1 MAVTINGTT
10 GILAPDIGIDG
21 TTLTVDAVNNRVGI
35 ATSSPGTP
43 LDVAGEIQSDTGLK
57 VAGHPVVGFSSISG
71 GYAARLGSTGST
83 TLNKT
88 QIYARGAHV
97 ATFDGATL
105 KVGIGTDS
113 PDFKLH
119 SNETGGSSIAGLF
132 ETNQT
137 DAFISFQASG
147 TTANSTVRIGAVGD
161 DFRAFISGAER
172 LRITSDGKLISQS
185 THSNGAVNEALRI
198 TTLGTYSS
206 SNSNDAGPAI
216 SFGQFHGDYPTWTT
230 AQVAGIRKGNNWH
243 GALSFYTNA
252 GSSETNITEKLRIDA
267 NGRILVGPGAIATPK
282 CGYAGIDVP
291 NNDWAIIMGGS
302 DGNGNR
308 ANNANKD
315 GRFAGAHYVNA
326 EEPVGIIRC
335 TSGSSANELHMG
347 GGTSLVNAATQ
358 LSFYTATNTTTTG
371 GTEKMRLTAD
381 AGLAIVTAGSMSAN
395 AGNETLYIQGE
406 GHNGH
411 GISNTRSVVSIIGA
425 LTSNNSAAGLWI
437 GTRTNENTAVIG
449 TRTASGNL
457 AFETYNG
464 GWGERMR
471 LLNTGQLLVGKSSLA
486 AHPNMDDI
494 QVGDGNGNRGITISS
509 GTGAFGTVAFG
520 DSADGSGNDR
530 YEGYIEYYHNND
542 SLRLG
547 TAHTEKVN
555 IASNGDVRMGAASYG
570 TPKTKLDIIEDQ
582 SIPYGVTVAGS
593 AAMFVGAMVRTRYY
607 LEFSCEFY
615 QHSTNTSIQLKFSRS
630 SNAPSISIDYFSG
643 GGYQVDHGVTGV
655 AYISFYSAN
664 GNTLYSGTNHQSAY
678 GGATPSWSH
687 SGGTTDVLF
696 KLSNIAYSSTSMC
709 HFRINMPR
717 GGINNVTVDRT
728 TP

>member
-1 MAVTINGTT
+1 
-10 GILAPDIGIDG
+10 
-21 TTLTVDAVNNRVGI
+21 
-35 ATSSPGTP
+35 
-43 LDVAGEIQSDTGLK
+43 
-57 VAGHPVVGFSSISG
+57 
-71 GYAARLGSTGST
+71 
-83 TLNKT
+83 
-88 QIYARGAHV
+88 
-97 ATFDGATL
+97 
-105 KVGIGTDS
+105 
-113 PDFKLH
+113 
-119 SNETGGSSIAGLF
+119 
-132 ETNQT
+132 
-137 DAFISFQASG
+137 
-147 TTANSTVRIGAVGD
+147 
-161 DFRAFISGAER
+161 
-172 LRITSDGKLISQS
+172 
-185 THSNGAVNEALRI
+185 
-198 TTLGTYSS
+198 
-206 SNSNDAGPAI
+206 
-216 SFGQFHGDYPTWTT
+216 
-230 AQVAGIRKGNNWH
+230 
-243 GALSFYTNA
+243 
-252 GSSETNITEKLRIDA
+252 
-267 NGRILVGPGAIATPK
+267 
-282 CGYAGIDVP
+282 
-291 NNDWAIIMGGS
+291 
-302 DGNGNR
+302 
-308 ANNANKD
+308 
-315 GRFAGAHYVNA
+315 
-326 EEPVGIIRC
+326 
-335 TSGSSANELHMG
+335 MG

-570 TPKTKLDIIEDQ
+570 TPKTKLDIIENQ
-582 SIPYGVTVAGS
+582 TIPYGVTVAGS

-607 LEFSCEFY
+607 LEFSVEFY
-615 QHSTNTSIQLKFSRS
+615 QHSTDTSIQLKFSRS
-630 SNAPSISIDYFSG
+630 SNAPSIAIDYFSG
-643 GGYQVDHGVTGV
+643 GGYQVDHGVSGV

-664 GNTLYSGTNHQSAY
+664 GNTLYTGTNHQSAY

-687 SGGTTDVLF
+687 GGGTTDVLF